1 MRAATRLLL
10 AGLVFFILLLP
21 LFAPPFTRAGDFS
34 RPDELVIKS
43 EAVLRSFLAD
53 PNMQWLRNN
62 INRAQGIFIVP
73 QMLRGGFFIG
83 GSGGSGALLAK
94 NFNTGTWSYPAFY
107 TMGSVSFGLQ
117 IGADVSEIVLMVM
130 SSKGMQAMLSTEFKL
145 GGDVAIAAGPVGA
158 SAKAQLA
165 DVLAF
170 GRAKGAFVGIA
181 VDGAVVAPRYEWNT
195 AYYGKDVLLADLLVN
210 QTVSN
215 PQADNLR
222 KVLPE
227 QPRNAKS
234 LGSK

>member
-1 MRAATRLLL
+1 MRSASHSVV
-10 AGLVFFILLLP
+10 AGILFLVLSFSLP
-21 LFAPPFTRAGDFS
+21 CSTRANDFT

-43 EAVLRSFLAD
+43 EAVLRSFMAD
-53 PNMQWLRNN
+53 PNMQWLRAN

-94 NFNTGTWSYPAFY
+94 NFKTGQWSYPAFY
-107 TMGSVSFGLQ
+107 TMGSVSLGLQ

-158 SAKAQLA
+158 TAKAQTA

-170 GRAKGAFVGIA
+170 GRSQGAFVGVA

-195 AYYGKDVLLADLLVN
+195 LYYGKDVLLGDILVS
-210 QTVSN
+210 QTVTN
-215 PQADNLR
+215 PQADALR
-222 KVLPE
+222 MALPRNE
-227 QPRNAKS
+227 RNAKP
-234 LGSK
+234 LGR